1 MTKNHQTFKPEQGDS
16 TPSIKEVAS
25 LQEAMEESKNDNV
38 KIIYVSRP
46 MLTKEELQKLIP
58 SRETVVEY
66 LPVVLSGA
74 VLIYLM
80 IFLFKALSGN
90 IEDSEGL
97 ERMLS
102 AIHWFLFYPFAL
114 ATTTFTTMLSKREGW
129 KSAVIWTAFG
139 LAWFVLII
147 IQLRILPLVEEILS
161 GAYEFLRY
169 LS

>member
-1 MTKNHQTFKPEQGDS
+1 MTKTHQTFENEHGEHPA
-16 TPSIKEVAS
+16 PIKEVAS

-58 SRETVVEY
+58 SRETVFEY

-90 IEDSEGL
+90 LEDSDGM

-102 AIHWFLFYPFAL
+102 AVHRFLFYPFAL
-114 ATTTFTTMLSKREGW
+114 ATATFTTMLSKREGW
-129 KSAVIWTAFG
+129 KSAVIWTAF
-139 LAWFVLII
+139 
-147 IQLRILPLVEEILS
+147 
-161 GAYEFLRY
+161 
-169 LS
+169 

>member
-1 MTKNHQTFKPEQGDS
+1 MTKTHQTSATEHVQHNAP
-16 TPSIKEVAS
+16 IKEVSS

-46 MLTKEELQKLIP
+46 MFTKEELQKLIP
-58 SRETVVEY
+58 SRETVFEY

-90 IEDSEGL
+90 LEDSDGA

-102 AIHWFLFYPFAL
+102 AIHWFLYYPSVL

-139 LAWFVLII
+139 VAWLVLLI
-147 IQLRILPLVEEILS
+147 IQLKAISNIEYIFKRVKEVFSYFI
-161 GAYEFLRY
+161 
-169 LS
+169 